1 MWKKRDTHIVDIYKN
16 QNNKSDLDQDQLD
29 SRSIGAKTDL
39 AMDPAT
45 DIATG
50 SSSASVARVISKIR
64 TTSSKRIYQGK
75 DFDIFGK
82 EEAEEHF
89 APLYSIEQFT
99 PKHNKQ
105 KERYKKGEILLRPE
119 HQEFKRGQVEVIA
132 TMIKKRKVVID
143 SPHIFIKST
152 AAANT
157 PIARIFV
164 EPSEEHEDDTI
175 DLAYS

>member
-1 MWKKRDTHIVDIYKN
+1 MWKKRDTHILDIYKN
-16 QNNKSDLDQDQLD
+16 QNNKSDPDEDQSD
-29 SRSIGAKTDL
+29 AKTAIDL
-39 AMDPAT
+39 
-45 DIATG
+45 
-50 SSSASVARVISKIR
+50 SSKTRS
-64 TTSSKRIYQGK
+64 TSSKTIYQGK

-82 EEAEEHF
+82 EQAQEHF

-119 HQEFKRGQVEVIA
+119 SQEFKRVQVEAIA
-132 TMIKKRKVVID
+132 TVIKKRKIID
-143 SPHIFIKST
+143 NSPMPSHVFIKST

-157 PIARIFV
+157 PIARIFI

>member
-1 MWKKRDTHIVDIYKN
+1 MWRKRDTHTLDTYKS
-16 QNNKSDLDQDQLD
+16 QNNKSDHDEDQSD
-29 SRSIGAKTDL
+29 SRSTCSL
-39 AMDPAT
+39 AT
-45 DIATG
+45 D
-50 SSSASVARVISKIR
+50 SSSNSVAKELSKAR
-64 TTSSKRIYQGK
+64 NAPSQKIYQGK

-82 EEAEEHF
+82 EETEEHF

-105 KERYKKGEILLRPE
+105 KESYKKGEILLRPE
-119 HQEFKRGQVEVIA
+119 HQEFKRGPIEAV
-132 TMIKKRKVVID
+132 TTLMKKRKVIDND
-143 SPHIFIKST
+143 SPMPSHVFIKST

-175 DLAYS
+175 DLAYC